1 MRHYTSVKQ
10 WERGRRKVNYTDE
23 EIEALRPIVRRFF
36 GRRSPA
42 EDYDFFLE
50 AVGHRRQSVWYDA
63 AEMLILLCDEV
74 PACLERLR
82 AELAK
87 LSATLQYRLA
97 TATFFLGDTAAGEVV
112 ILGAIDSRHKRPAQR
127 GCERAQKFNLRQ
139 ALPAMER
146 AVRACK
152 DAKARAAMEHDRQ
165 LLDKGYTVEDSGS
178 RGEKTVCIR
187 TEDGGLTWID
197 VSAARLKKIGVARF
211 VADYRAGK
219 ID

>member
-1 MRHYTSVKQ
+1 MRHYSSVKQ
-10 WERGRRKVNYTDE
+10 WERDRRKLNYTDE
-23 EIEALRPIVRRFF
+23 EIETLRPIVRRFF
-36 GRRSPA
+36 GRRSLA
-42 EDYDFFLE
+42 DDYDFFLQ

-63 AEMLILLCDEV
+63 AEMLILLCNEI
-74 PACLERLR
+74 PAYLERLR

-112 ILGAIDSRHKRPAQR
+112 ILGAIASRHKRPAER
-127 GCERAQKFNLRQ
+127 GCERAQKFDLKQ

-146 AVRACK
+146 AIRACK
-152 DAKARAAMEHDRQ
+152 DAKARAAMGHDRE
-165 LLDKGYTVEDSGS
+165 LLDKGYYVEDSGC

-187 TEDGGLTWID
+187 DEDGGLTWID
-197 VSAARLKKIGVARF
+197 VSTAELKKIGVDRF
-211 VADYRAGK
+211 VADVRAGK

>member
-42 EDYDFFLE
+42 EDYDFFWE
-50 AVGHRRQSVWYDA
+50 TVGHRRQSVWYDA
-63 AEMLILLCDEV
+63 AEMLILLC
-74 PACLERLR
+74 
-82 AELAK
+82 
-87 LSATLQYRLA
+87 
-97 TATFFLGDTAAGEVV
+97 
-112 ILGAIDSRHKRPAQR
+112 
-127 GCERAQKFNLRQ
+127 N
-139 ALPAMER
+139 
-146 AVRACK
+146 
-152 DAKARAAMEHDRQ
+152 
-165 LLDKGYTVEDSGS
+165 
-178 RGEKTVCIR
+178 
-187 TEDGGLTWID
+187 D